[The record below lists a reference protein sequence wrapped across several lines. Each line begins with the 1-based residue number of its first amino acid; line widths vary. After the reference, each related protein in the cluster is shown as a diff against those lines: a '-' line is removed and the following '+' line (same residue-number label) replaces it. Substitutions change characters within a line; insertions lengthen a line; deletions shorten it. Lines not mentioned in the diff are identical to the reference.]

1 MGASFE
7 TLLFLYLEETM
18 TEQNKAGISRLRL
31 AGHSYTQIAEI
42 LHLSRNTVK
51 SVCQR
56 YGFQPEVTLEI
67 EKESGVCQNCG
78 MRIIQPQGRKHRSF
92 CSDACRRAW
101 WKAHRDSGKKKTAI
115 LLRCAFCGHMF
126 EDYTRNHRKYCCHA
140 CYVQDRFRKRE
151 ADDGHAV

>member
-1 MGASFE
+1 MGSSFGA
-7 TLLFLYLEETM
+7 LLFSYLEDTM

-42 LHLSRNTVK
+42 MHLSRNTVK

>member
-7 TLLFLYLEETM
+7 ELLFLYQEESM
-18 TEQNKAGISRLRL
+18 TEQNKTDVNRLRL

-56 YGFQPEVTLEI
+56 GGIQPGMMLEAGN
-67 EKESGVCQNCG
+67 EAGLCQNCG
-78 MRIIQPQGRKHRSF
+78 KKIVQMEKRTHRNF
-92 CSDACRRAW
+92 CSDSCRRAW
-101 WKAHRDSGKKKTAI
+101 WKAHRDSGKKKTAVQV
-115 LLRCAFCGHMF
+115 RCASCGRMF

-140 CYVQDRFRKRE
+140 CYIQDRFGKQE
-151 ADDGHAV
+151 SV

>member
-42 LHLSRNTVK
+42 MHLSRNTVK

>member
-1 MGASFE
+1 MRSVLRA
-7 TLLFLYLEETM
+7 LLFLYQEGTM

-42 LHLSRNTVK
+42 MHLSRNTVK

-140 CYVQDRFRKRE
+140 CYVQDRFRTRE

>member
-18 TEQNKAGISRLRL
+18 TEQNKADISRLRL

-56 YGFQPEVTLEI
+56 YGFKQGVTPEI
-67 EKESGVCQNCG
+67 GRESGVCQYCE
-78 MRIIQPQGRKHRSF
+78 MRITQPQGRKHRNF

-101 WKAHRDSGKKKTAI
+101 WKTHRDLGKKKTVVQV
-115 LLRCAFCGHMF
+115 RCVFCGRMF
-126 EDYTRNHRKYCCHA
+126 EDYARNHRKYCCHA
-140 CYVQDRFRKRE
+140 CYIRDRFGKKKQHDKR
-151 ADDGHAV
+151 AI

>member
-7 TLLFLYLEETM
+7 ALLFLSREGTM
-18 TEQNKAGISRLRL
+18 TEQKKAGISRLRL

-56 YGFQPEVTLEI
+56 YGFKKGVTPEIGREL
-67 EKESGVCQNCG
+67 GVCQNCG
-78 MRIIQPQGRKHRSF
+78 MRVTQPQGQKHRNF

-115 LLRCAFCGHMF
+115 QVRCASCGRMF
-126 EDYTRNHRKYCCHA
+126 EDYTRNHRKYCCHG
-140 CYVQDRFRKRE
+140 CYIRDRFGEKKPNDKR
-151 ADDGHAV
+151 AV

>member
-1 MGASFE
+1 
-7 TLLFLYLEETM
+7 M

-42 LHLSRNTVK
+42 MHLSRNTVK

-101 WKAHRDSGKKKTAI
+101 WKAHRDSGKKKTATQV
-115 LLRCAFCGHMF
+115 RCVFCGRMF
-126 EDYTRNHRKYCCHA
+126 EDYARNHRKYCCHA